1 MMTVRWKFPIF
12 LLNFC
17 LISRHVWSSRKS
29 YPGAIFTKPNSR
41 LKGYTFKTC
50 VTPSQISC
58 SQACLSNARCYSTN
72 FKEIHHQREG
82 ICELNDEQSLDFRGL
97 ENYLHHEG
105 GFIFSRFPKDDTN
118 DCRWRG
124 CQNNGVCELYK
135 QTFVCSCDV
144 PWIGNFCENII
155 SLYNFTTLGAT
166 GRNGPDSNAGY
177 RGTGLQDVQVK
188 EGMQEW
194 SVPFTGRF
202 RVKACGASGGKGS
215 NGAVEGRG
223 AKISGHVTLTKGVK
237 LVILVGQIGSTQS
250 QYNPGSG
257 GGERLS
263 FIRPNEAPS
272 CSRWGRGRWI
282 TRWFSWE

>member
-105 GFIFSRFPKDDTN
+105 GFIFSRFPKDDTV
-118 DCRWRG
+118 G
-124 CQNNGVCELYK
+124 CYHPMSIYILYIFSFFF
-135 QTFVCSCDV
+135 QSYFVF
-144 PWIGNFCENII
+144 IN
-155 SLYNFTTLGAT
+155 
-166 GRNGPDSNAGY
+166 
-177 RGTGLQDVQVK
+177 
-188 EGMQEW
+188 
-194 SVPFTGRF
+194 
-202 RVKACGASGGKGS
+202 
-215 NGAVEGRG
+215 
-223 AKISGHVTLTKGVK
+223 GVK
-237 LVILVGQIGSTQS
+237 LE
-250 QYNPGSG
+250 P
-257 GGERLS
+257 E
-263 FIRPNEAPS
+263 
-272 CSRWGRGRWI
+272 
-282 TRWFSWE
+282 